1 MHFNRT
7 QTHINKHALS
17 LIQFTRFQLSYYKI
31 SDKVSFIT
39 RTLQQHSKTHT
50 HTTANQATALGER

>member
-7 QTHINKHALS
+7 QTHTKKHALS

-39 RTLQQHSKTHT
+39 RTLQQHTKHT